1 MDIKDRNKISK
12 KISSSL
18 LLLLSPFALIFFS
31 YNNAP
36 IPLLEKIIA
45 YLSLPGFHSLN
56 NPPLSEAFNLYVHT
70 APLAAISLFIFTH
83 KELEL
88 KPKSSPLRALKILTP
103 FTILY
108 ISMIYCFLLTDTELT
123 LSSKTFVLM
132 SKNDLFLSF
141 FYITL
146 YIGIYI
152 FTYLYFWF
160 LIGTYK
166 LFTRGGI
173 LP

>member
-1 MDIKDRNKISK
+1 
-12 KISSSL
+12 
-18 LLLLSPFALIFFS
+18 
-31 YNNAP
+31 
-36 IPLLEKIIA
+36 
-45 YLSLPGFHSLN
+45 
-56 NPPLSEAFNLYVHT
+56 
-70 APLAAISLFIFTH
+70 
-83 KELEL
+83 
-88 KPKSSPLRALKILTP
+88 
-103 FTILY
+103 
-108 ISMIYCFLLTDTELT
+108 LTDTELT

>member
-1 MDIKDRNKISK
+1 MDIKNRNKTPQ
-12 KISSSL
+12 KILFSL
-18 LLLLSPFALIFFS
+18 LLLLSPFALILFS

-36 IPLLEKIIA
+36 IPFLEKITT

-56 NPPLSEAFNLYVHT
+56 NPHLSEAFNLYVHT
-70 APLAAISLFIFTH
+70 APLAAISFFIFTR

-160 LIGTYK
+160 FIGTYK

>member
-1 MDIKDRNKISK
+1 MHNT
-12 KISSSL
+12 
-18 LLLLSPFALIFFS
+18 
-31 YNNAP
+31 
-36 IPLLEKIIA
+36 LLEKIIA

-70 APLAAISLFIFTH
+70 APLAATSLFIFTH

-123 LSSKTFVLM
+123 LSSKTFVLIVKKR
-132 SKNDLFLSF
+132 SVFVFFL
-141 FYITL
+141 YNTI
-146 YIGIYI
+146 YWDIYI
-152 FTYLYFWF
+152 HIFVLLVPYRN
-160 LIGTYK
+160 I
-166 LFTRGGI
+166 
-173 LP
+173 

>member
-1 MDIKDRNKISK
+1 
-12 KISSSL
+12 
-18 LLLLSPFALIFFS
+18 
-31 YNNAP
+31 
-36 IPLLEKIIA
+36 
-45 YLSLPGFHSLN
+45 
-56 NPPLSEAFNLYVHT
+56 
-70 APLAAISLFIFTH
+70 
-83 KELEL
+83 
-88 KPKSSPLRALKILTP
+88 
-103 FTILY
+103 
-108 ISMIYCFLLTDTELT
+108 T

-152 FTYLYFWF
+152 FTYLYLWF
-160 LIGTYK
+160 FIGTYK